1 SFGLDLSLKLD
12 SKDCLETS
20 KDDLNIEQEFY
31 MWKEKAKEKEMIN
44 EEQKVKLNDAEHNLS
59 IPAEDEL
66 GTGFSDDEDDNT
78 RYMKRTNHNLN
89 KLQLQTTT
97 TRVYGILF
105 FHMEDGIPP
114 TDKSS
119 DFLWA
124 KGLESTPTPICVL
137 PRVGLGNKGAH
148 LGLDGVTVG
157 VGSSDWPSK
166 DFTGWRIQQDFGD
179 VDPPATMENASLAQ
193 AIPNETEKRKNDDDS
208 LMSPSPDFFIS
219 LS

>member
-78 RYMKRTNHNLN
+78 
-89 KLQLQTTT
+89 
-97 TRVYGILF
+97 
-105 FHMEDGIPP
+105 
-114 TDKSS
+114 
-119 DFLWA
+119 
-124 KGLESTPTPICVL
+124 
-137 PRVGLGNKGAH
+137 
-148 LGLDGVTVG
+148 
-157 VGSSDWPSK
+157 
-166 DFTGWRIQQDFGD
+166 
-179 VDPPATMENASLAQ
+179 
-193 AIPNETEKRKNDDDS
+193 
-208 LMSPSPDFFIS
+208 
-219 LS
+219 